1 MLADGFIANPILLH
15 AYFGTIGVL
24 EGRTPQEILS
34 LTKEQFHQAWGLAL
48 VLWTPVQ
55 FLNFYFVP
63 VHFQAAFVSAVNV
76 GWKAA
81 LSVTLTLTLT
91 QTTGAGAAAP
101 PLCLTGGAAAPHRG
115 IAVDHAVDLAGAVTS
130 PAHAQGR
137 CQRSRG

>member
-1 MLADGFIANPILLH
+1 MVACKVLADGFIANPILLH
-15 AYFGTIGVL
+15 TYFGTIGVL

-81 LSVTLTLTLT
+81 LSILYSFSLETSGR
-91 QTTGAGAAAP
+91 QEAQAAE
-101 PLCLTGGAAAPHRG
+101 AA
-115 IAVDHAVDLAGAVTS
+115 S
-130 PAHAQGR
+130 
-137 CQRSRG
+137 